1 MDEDLKQVEQKR
13 QTSTEREA
21 EELQKEVVAAAQGA
35 QDMAQVL
42 HKPEIATLA
51 GVVKQFLMAI
61 PRCCYEC
68 VVYVAACKCCR
79 SHRVV
84 ANKASSRSGS
94 RVRAPTH

>member
-68 VVYVAACKCCR
+68 VVYVAACKCLR
-79 SHRVV
+79 RR
-84 ANKASSRSGS
+84 ANKVPPRASGS